1 MDRCERGSAWKEG
14 RRTRDKR
21 RRRTTGHLLTYIGKG
36 LGETLTLT
44 PMERLPW
51 ICVCVCV
58 RERDGKGFAITQWRR
73 RDISPLAIHC
83 FNSSLSFVML
93 SDAVFKYFKVVD
105 SARLPPHTHT
115 HTQAGV

>member
-51 ICVCVCV
+51 ICVCVCE
-58 RERDGKGFAITQWRR
+58 RERRKRFCNYAMEEKGY
-73 RDISPLAIHC
+73 
-83 FNSSLSFVML
+83 LSFGYSL
-93 SDAVFKYFKVVD
+93 F
-105 SARLPPHTHT
+105 
-115 HTQAGV
+115 